1 MSGLSTI
8 KLSSED
14 LKKEQER
21 QRKRGKLIFN
31 LLKKGKVTVDVYQGP
46 NITFLYQIHD
56 ANVRSVVDYTNG
68 NVICLL
74 DCFYDNIDIFNED
87 GSEIKEKLPLW
98 LVSGI
103 ENQIEKRFDE
113 FNIELRFISE
123 LKGQGKKSI
132 VMENESK
139 DQKLINKVR
148 VVYKAHKN
156 GSYKFKYGKLK
167 DRIRLIKWTLPS
179 KFSVKIRHYDQEDQ
193 DRFGKENYL
202 ILILNSKTIK
212 YITPDGEDV
221 TSGEKMVIGSRITEI
236 FKGHGITLYWSE
248 VRRDEPFLNRHLGV
262 LPDDEYTH
270 IDISPK

>member
-1 MSGLSTI
+1 M
-8 KLSSED
+8 E
-14 LKKEQER
+14 E
-21 QRKRGKLIFN
+21 
-31 LLKKGKVTVDVYQGP
+31 V
-46 NITFLYQIHD
+46 
-56 ANVRSVVDYTNG
+56 
-68 NVICLL
+68 
-74 DCFYDNIDIFNED
+74 NE
-87 GSEIKEKLPLW
+87 
-98 LVSGI
+98 
-103 ENQIEKRFDE
+103 
-113 FNIELRFISE
+113 
-123 LKGQGKKSI
+123 
-132 VMENESK
+132 

-167 DRIRLIKWTLPS
+167 DHIRLVKWTLPS

-248 VRRDEPFLNRHLGV
+248 VRRDEPFLNRHIGV